1 MKEILKEIIRTNQ
14 NRDFSDIRSR
24 DLRIPIN
31 AGKIITLIGPRR
43 SGKSSLLQ
51 FTIKEL
57 LRNGTKKDNILFINF
72 EDERL
77 NFDQS
82 NLDLIIQAYRELY
95 PDNNIENCYFFFD
108 EIQNAEG
115 WDRFISRIFENISK
129 NIFLTGSN
137 AKFLSA
143 EISTVLRGRAISYI
157 LFPLSFSEFLSFL
170 SIEKD
175 IYNVQ
180 NKALII
186 NAFDNF
192 LIWGGFPEL
201 VNMESTLKTKVLQE
215 YFNVMIYRDL
225 IERFS
230 ISDPHVLKYFIK
242 KVIANITKPLSIN
255 RIYNELK
262 SNKYTIGKNSLY
274 QFLDQVSDIFLVR
287 LVNKFDYSQI
297 RREQY
302 DKKAY
307 IVDNGLISSVNYNL
321 SNDYGKLLEN
331 LIALEIQKNGY
342 EVFFFKS
349 LKECDFIMKIS
360 DGFIPI
366 QVSYT
371 FYDNDTKNRE
381 INGLL
386 KASQVLDARQGYIIT
401 FDLYE
406 EIKKAETKIH
416 ILPAYRFLLHDLKSF

>member
-349 LKECDFIMKIS
+349 LKACDFIMKIS